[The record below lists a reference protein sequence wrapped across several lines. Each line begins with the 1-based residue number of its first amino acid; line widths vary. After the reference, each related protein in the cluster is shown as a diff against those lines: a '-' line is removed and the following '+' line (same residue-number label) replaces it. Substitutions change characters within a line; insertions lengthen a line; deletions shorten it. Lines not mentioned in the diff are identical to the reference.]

1 MRNEKRIKLLG
12 YISEE
17 DKNKYLAT
25 CEALVFPTD
34 YEAFGIVT
42 LEASLFSKPIICS
55 NLAVLSEILDKDG
68 VIFFENNIKF
78 YFCCLINFM
87 EWEREEEWKWVK

>member
-1 MRNEKRIKLLG
+1 MILSNELWEIVRNEKRIKLLG

-55 NLAVLSEILDKDG
+55 NLAVLSRDSPDKDG
-68 VIFFENNIKF
+68 VIFFNNH
-78 YFCCLINFM
+78 
-87 EWEREEEWKWVK
+87 V